1 MVNGETVTRM
11 DKNGWQCSL
20 PFYLYLFIFT
30 FSLYLFIFLGIGASL
45 NETKVQLA
53 GNFAGDIELAELAT
67 AWIPPVSRNWT

>member
-1 MVNGETVTRM
+1 MAMLFTFL
-11 DKNGWQCSL
+11 SL
-20 PFYLYLFIFT
+20 PFY
-30 FSLYLFIFLGIGASL
+30 LYLFIFLGIGASL